1 MKDGQLREIRLHESG
16 FGVDILIIGGIKFFD
31 QFNGKEQ
38 ILQNPYFTMLLD
50 LPQGAGSEVCFI
62 IEFLVADASKVSK
75 HRLAENYDMGM
86 SMIYL

>member
-1 MKDGQLREIRLHESG
+1 VKDGQLREIRLHESG
-16 FGVDILIIGGIKFFD
+16 FGVDILIIG
-31 QFNGKEQ
+31 
-38 ILQNPYFTMLLD
+38 
-50 LPQGAGSEVCFI
+50 EVCFI